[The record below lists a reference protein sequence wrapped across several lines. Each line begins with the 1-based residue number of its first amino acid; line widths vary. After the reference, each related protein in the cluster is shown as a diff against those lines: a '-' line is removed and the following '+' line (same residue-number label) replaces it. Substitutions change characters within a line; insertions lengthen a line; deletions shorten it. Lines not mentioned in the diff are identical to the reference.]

1 MVTPHCQ
8 PQSWIVYARRG
19 AVAIDFGTSLRCFD
33 AANSPAARFLR
44 LVMGL
49 CTMYAS

>member
-8 PQSWIVYARRG
+8 PQSWIVYARWG
-19 AVAIDFGTSLRCFD
+19 AVAIDCTSLRRFD
-33 AANSPAARFLR
+33 AADSPAARFLR